1 LIPEENT
8 GNSLYLKVVRAC
20 VSVPDFSLA
29 GLFHGD
35 S

>member
-1 LIPEENT
+1 MPEENT
-8 GNSLYLKVVRAC
+8 GNSLYLKVVRAY